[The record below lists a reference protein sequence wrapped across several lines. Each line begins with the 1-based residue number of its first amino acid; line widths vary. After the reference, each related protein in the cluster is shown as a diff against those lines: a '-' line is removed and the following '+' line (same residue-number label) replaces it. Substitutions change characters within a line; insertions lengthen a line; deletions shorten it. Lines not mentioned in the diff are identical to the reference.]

1 MRGGKKKGKKADH
14 SHPSNPKLKY
24 HQKTKNR
31 GGNSSSFA
39 EQHHKQEAPLFL
51 PVSRST
57 DEEMTIVEDEKRTEV
72 TERQS
77 QSLELVEEQ
86 PVCVVDLE
94 EEEEEEEEEVKEEEK
109 EKNESVTDVQLDV
122 ARLGGASGESL
133 GSGIQTSALLPA
145 NEGMDLS
152 ATSSS
157 GATATVGE
165 MVCV

>member
-1 MRGGKKKGKKADH
+1 
-14 SHPSNPKLKY
+14 
-24 HQKTKNR
+24 
-31 GGNSSSFA
+31 
-39 EQHHKQEAPLFL
+39 
-51 PVSRST
+51 
-57 DEEMTIVEDEKRTEV
+57 MTIVEDEKRTEA

-86 PVCVVDLE
+86 PVCVMDLE
-94 EEEEEEEEEVKEEEK
+94 EEEEEEDEVKEQENG
-109 EKNESVTDVQLDV
+109 KNEVVTDVQLDV

-133 GSGIQTSALLPA
+133 GSSIQTSALLPA

-157 GATATVGE
+157 GAAATVGE